1 MSMTKRTAQDTEAEQ
16 AFSRLYAIV
25 RTVRG
30 ERGCPWDKDQTPL
43 SLRHFLIE
51 EAFETVDAM
60 TDGDAGHVRE
70 ELGDVFFNVVLIA
83 YLYEQSGDFTLAQ
96 SLRDIG
102 DKLIRRH
109 PHVFLRDDAEPLDAG
124 AMTNEAIQKQ
134 WDDIK
139 ATLEHRKSDSVLADV
154 PEGFPP
160 LLRAYK
166 LLKKAAKNG
175 YAPRTAAEA
184 RARLDEALRGI
195 SDSAAERE
203 AARQSV
209 TDEPFT
215 VSGGTPALNAAQL
228 QLESAVGDAL
238 FALADYARLLGIDPS
253 VALDRTNRAFCERV
267 TRAEKA
273 SSCNDG

>member
-1 MSMTKRTAQDTEAEQ
+1 MSMTERAAQDTEAEK

-30 ERGCPWDKDQTPL
+30 DRGCPWDKDQTPL
-43 SLRHFLIE
+43 SLRRFLIE

-109 PHVFLRDDAEPLDAG
+109 PHVFVRDNAEPSDAL
-124 AMTNEAIQKQ
+124 TNEAIQKQ

-139 ATLEHRKSDSVLADV
+139 ATVEHRSGDSVLADV

-166 LLKKAAKNG
+166 LLKKAAKKG
-175 YAPRTAAEA
+175 YAPRAAAEA

-195 SDSAAERE
+195 AESAADRD
-203 AARQSV
+203 AARQAAG
-209 TDEPFT
+209 DPFT

-228 QLESAVGDAL
+228 HLESAVGSAL
-238 FALADYARLLGIDPS
+238 FALADYARLLGVDPS
-253 VALDRTNRAFCERV
+253 VALDRANRAFCDRV
-267 TRAEKA
+267 TRAEKT
-273 SSCNDG
+273 SSRKK

>member
-1 MSMTKRTAQDTEAEQ
+1 MTAPEQDGEAER

-109 PHVFLRDDAEPLDAG
+109 PHVFLRGDEDPPSAG
-124 AMTNEAIQKQ
+124 ALTNEAIQKQ

-139 ATLEHRKSDSVLADV
+139 ATVEHRKGDSVLADV

-166 LLKKAAKNG
+166 LLKKAAKKG

-184 RARLDEALRGI
+184 RARLDEALRDVSG
-195 SDSAAERE
+195 AASGTE
-203 AARQSV
+203 AARQ
-209 TDEPFT
+209 TAAGEPFT

-253 VALDRTNRAFCERV
+253 VALDRANRAFCDRV
-267 TRAEKA
+267 TRAEKE
-273 SSCNDG
+273 SSRKDC